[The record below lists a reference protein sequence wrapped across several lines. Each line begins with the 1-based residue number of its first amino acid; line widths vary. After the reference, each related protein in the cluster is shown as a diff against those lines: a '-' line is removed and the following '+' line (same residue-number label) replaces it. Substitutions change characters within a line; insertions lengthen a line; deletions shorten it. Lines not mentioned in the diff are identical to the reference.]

1 MYCRDNKGYLL
12 IRRTDGAHIPDGK
25 VRYSQQGANQA
36 LWNFVN
42 SRVGNRLKNEY
53 GYDDD
58 TAWATRH
65 VYEQMHQ
72 HKLSLDE
79 ASTESLR
86 YHIKKPVTNQ
96 NIRDYGKAR
105 LELYGEWEIIEVRV
119 AS

>member
-1 MYCRDNKGYLL
+1 MYCVDNKGYLL

-25 VRYSQQGANQA
+25 VRYSERGANQA
-36 LWNFVN
+36 LWEFVN
-42 SRVGNRLKNEY
+42 RRVAGRLRKDY

-58 TAWATRH
+58 TAWATRY
-65 VYEQMHQ
+65 VYENMKQ

-79 ASTESLR
+79 ANKEALR

-105 LELYGEWEIIEVRV
+105 LEIYGEWEIIQVRV